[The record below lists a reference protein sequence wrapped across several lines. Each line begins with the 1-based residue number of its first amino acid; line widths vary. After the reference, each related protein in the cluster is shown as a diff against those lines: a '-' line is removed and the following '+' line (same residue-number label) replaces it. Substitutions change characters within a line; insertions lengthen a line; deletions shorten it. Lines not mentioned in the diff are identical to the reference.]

1 MDFNFTG
8 SLTQRNINLGSRSE
22 VSSSQL
28 AQHARDQRAARQE
41 LKRRQTAATRIQAAY
56 RGSAAAG
63 GVRGVVRRRA
73 EELLASLDDG
83 GDAKVEGQERFE
95 ELSRLIAKATGRPR
109 MVKQLVRGAA
119 STRRATLRELQ
130 VLRDDDELLLPW
142 ARVAAQAASNSA
154 TSPSQLQS
162 LIGTILFHL
171 LVQTGAQQATYQPY
185 LELLLSLCSS
195 PSSYWSKWT
204 TQNGLYPAIRSHL
217 LSFVSTPAK
226 MCASEKVVRTNLLWL
241 YNCHQPI
248 KRDASPTLRTAI
260 FLLFSPL
267 EQHPT
272 SADKLDASS
281 ETSLRSFL
289 TDVLTIPNLSQR
301 IPLDSLQ
308 FFVARIPFGDICR
321 HLAAEPSGN
330 LDGLHSTLL
339 LANMLALCSK
349 RVPHLADGASVKNYL
364 IAVTKLQDA
373 IPAGVLVSLASSS
386 IAARSVNDVVDRSTL
401 TKLLILPSNEHL
413 AALLAAS
420 GRYPTS
426 CREAFCAFLASTLYS
441 WDSPTRES
449 VLSAIAI
456 GLGGNAQGSTMGG
469 LVRELWRGWIRS
481 SSLSHKLSTD
491 ASVSAKRLASMLTD
505 QSLARSW
512 PCLVMLV
519 ELYSRSLLTMGDDEF
534 YPDSSSSVTLGSSSS
549 SSTLRNAL
557 TLDEV
562 VSLSSLLRNLA
573 FGMFW
578 FEGSLGELSDLDSKS
593 VAGMRMTLL
602 SLRNLAVRLLQQIHQ
617 RDSRRQFTP
626 EGHWLMTNQW
636 DLQSFIQSVVM
647 EEKSNLE
654 SLTAQEQGDGGMV
667 DTTSTDTG
675 DRRGDGNMDIDD
687 DPLRGRSGARSIAR
701 AISARQRAFVSPRI
715 GVLNNIPFVVPFT
728 VRVEIFREFVRLD
741 AQRHGIMRDGYQRA
755 VHTVTIRRTNLA
767 EDGFV
772 HLNRLGPG
780 LKNRFEVR
788 FIDQFGQEESGI
800 DGGGLFK
807 EFLTSL
813 VKEAFDTDR
822 GLWRATE
829 EEQLYPNPHSYAKQE
844 DQLEWY
850 RFLGRMLGKAL
861 YEGILIDVNFA
872 SFFLSKWLGK
882 QSYLDDVASLDSLD
896 KTLYRN
902 LMWLKHYPGDVEKEL
917 ALDFTVTDDE
927 FGVSKVTPLRPGG
940 ATESVT
946 RSNRLAYIYLV
957 AHYRLSVQISP
968 QCNAF
973 LEGLTDLID
982 LRWLQML
989 DREELREL
997 VSGTGEA
1004 IDLVD
1009 LQKHTHLSGYHE
1021 KDEVVQFFW
1030 RALESFDQKQRK
1042 AFLKFVTSCPSAPL
1056 LGFSQL
1062 NPQLA
1067 IRHSGDDPERL
1078 PTASTCVNLLK
1089 LPRYATYEQCRQK
1102 LLYAIQSEAGFD
1114 LS

>member
-1 MDFNFTG
+1 M
-8 SLTQRNINLGSRSE
+8 
-22 VSSSQL
+22 
-28 AQHARDQRAARQE
+28 
-41 LKRRQTAATRIQAAY
+41 
-56 RGSAAAG
+56 
-63 GVRGVVRRRA
+63 
-73 EELLASLDDG
+73 
-83 GDAKVEGQERFE
+83 
-95 ELSRLIAKATGRPR
+95 
-109 MVKQLVRGAA
+109 
-119 STRRATLRELQ
+119 
-130 VLRDDDELLLPW
+130 
-142 ARVAAQAASNSA
+142 
-154 TSPSQLQS
+154 
-162 LIGTILFHL
+162 
-171 LVQTGAQQATYQPY
+171 
-185 LELLLSLCSS
+185 
-195 PSSYWSKWT
+195 
-204 TQNGLYPAIRSHL
+204 
-217 LSFVSTPAK
+217 
-226 MCASEKVVRTNLLWL
+226 
-241 YNCHQPI
+241 
-248 KRDASPTLRTAI
+248 
-260 FLLFSPL
+260 
-267 EQHPT
+267 
-272 SADKLDASS
+272 
-281 ETSLRSFL
+281 
-289 TDVLTIPNLSQR
+289 
-301 IPLDSLQ
+301 
-308 FFVARIPFGDICR
+308 
-321 HLAAEPSGN
+321 
-330 LDGLHSTLL
+330 
-339 LANMLALCSK
+339 
-349 RVPHLADGASVKNYL
+349 PHLADGASVKNYL
-364 IAVTKLQDA
+364 IALTKLQDA
-373 IPAGVLVSLASSS
+373 IPAGTLVSLSSLPKES
-386 IAARSVNDVVDRSTL
+386 GFNALDRVTL
-401 TKLLILPSNEHL
+401 TKLHILPSNDHL

-420 GRYPTS
+420 SRFPTS
-426 CREAFCAFLASTLYS
+426 SREVFCAFLASTLYS
-441 WDSPTRES
+441 WDAPTRES
-449 VLSAIAI
+449 VLSSIAI

-469 LVRELWRGWIRS
+469 LVRELWRGWVRS
-481 SSLSHKLSTD
+481 TPLFHKMSSD
-491 ASVSAKRLASMLTD
+491 APASAKKLASMLSD
-505 QSLARSW
+505 QSLAKSW
-512 PCLVMLV
+512 PCLVVLA

-534 YPDSSSSVTLGSSSS
+534 YPDSSSSVTLGSSSA
-549 SSTLRNAL
+549 SSTLRNPL

-562 VSLSSLLRNLA
+562 VTLSSLLRNLA

-578 FEGSLGELSDLDSKS
+578 FEGSSSELSSMGEKP
-593 VAGMRMTLL
+593 VAGMRMDLL
-602 SLRNLAVRLLQQIHQ
+602 ALRSLAVRLLQQIHQ

-647 EEKSNLE
+647 EEKANLE
-654 SLTAQEQGDGGMV
+654 SLAAQDHGEDDGADVRQVAV
-667 DTTSTDTG
+667 DTNEDAV
-675 DRRGDGNMDIDD
+675 MADD
-687 DPLRGRSGARSIAR
+687 DESQMQRPRHGPRSAAR

-741 AQRHGIMRDGYQRA
+741 AQRHGILRDVYQRA

-772 HLNRLGPG
+772 HLNRLGPA
-780 LKNRFEVR
+780 LKNRFEVK

-829 EEQLYPNPHSYAKQE
+829 EQQLYPNPHSYAKQE

-902 LMWLKHYPGDVEKEL
+902 LMWLKHYPGDVERDL
-917 ALDFTVTDDE
+917 ALDFTVSDDE
-927 FGVSKVTPLRPGG
+927 FGVSKITPLRPGG

-957 AHYRLSVQISP
+957 AHYRLSVQIRP

-1004 IDLVD
+1004 IDLAD
-1009 LQKHTHLSGYHE
+1009 LRKHTHLSGYHE
-1021 KDEVVQFFW
+1021 KDDVVQFFW
-1030 RALESFDQKQRK
+1030 QALESFDQKQRK

-1067 IRHSGDDPERL
+1067 IRHSGEDPERL

-1089 LPRYATYEQCRQK
+1089 LPRYSTYEQCRQK